1 MWNNGK
7 KTLSAFAASK
17 MKSQI
22 KLMGIRH
29 SENEAV
35 EYFKLSGMR
44 CNNTNTVTLRV

>member
-7 KTLSAFAASK
+7 KILCAFAASK
-17 MKSQI
+17 MKSQN

-29 SENEAV
+29 SEIEAV
-35 EYFKLSGMR
+35 EYFKSPGMR